1 MAEKFSKFRD
11 PGTGIQVFL
20 TPVSTRSSIL
30 LAVFSLVGILRSLV
44 ALVAYAVYWVLPSVG
59 VRLGLVALGYW
70 RLSPDYRGRV
80 AGKVVV
86 ANHSSWIDLLVLT
99 ALYPGA
105 VFVQPVRND
114 APRAK
119 GKVNA
124 VSANA
129 RMTGINDAS
138 LAVTGYALLPLHQ
151 ALRYVGDLPPT
162 NLPNMFSTIDAAVKS
177 AAGSVVIFPEV
188 VTSNN
193 RALLHMDSALV
204 PKGHV
209 VVVSIKYASP
219 TPAAPSSVSAP
230 FQPLWKHALKLIAS
244 SPIRNVT
251 IRATMASEDVAGVL
265 AGLGRWK
272 RTAIDWTAKR
282 EFLDLVQARS
292 KKS

>member
-20 TPVSTRSSIL
+20 TPVSTRTTIL
-30 LAVFSLVGILRSLV
+30 LPILTLLGIVRCVL
-44 ALVAYAVYWVLPSVG
+44 ALVAYAVYFIAPSVG

-70 RLSPDYRGRV
+70 RVSPDYRGKVVGR
-80 AGKVVV
+80 VVV
-86 ANHSSWIDLLVLT
+86 ANHSSWIDLLLLS

-114 APRAK
+114 AQRAK

-124 VSANA
+124 VSANT
-129 RMTGINDAS
+129 RMTGVNDPN
-138 LAVTGYALLPLHQ
+138 LAIIGYALLPLHH
-151 ALRYVGDLPPT
+151 ALHYVGDLPPT
-162 NLPNMFSTIDAAVKS
+162 TLPKMFSDIDSAVKS
-177 AAGSVVIFPEV
+177 VRRPVVVFPEV

-193 RALLHMDSALV
+193 RALLHFDSALV
-204 PKGHV
+204 PNGDV

-219 TPAAPSSVSAP
+219 SPAAPSSVSAP
-230 FQPLWKHALKLIAS
+230 FQPAWKHALKLLFT
-244 SPIRNVT
+244 SPVRNVT
-251 IRATMASEDVAGVL
+251 VKATMGREDVGGVL

-282 EFLDLVQARS
+282 EFLDLVQART
-292 KKS
+292 KKT